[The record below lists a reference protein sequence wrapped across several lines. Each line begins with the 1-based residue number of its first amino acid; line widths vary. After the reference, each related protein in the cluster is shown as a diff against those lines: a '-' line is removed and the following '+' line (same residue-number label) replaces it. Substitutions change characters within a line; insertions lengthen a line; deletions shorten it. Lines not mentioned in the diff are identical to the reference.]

1 MDCSVC
7 TSMPAQ
13 LRPPRNTIC
22 GACYEGAR
30 SLISFINKLEAA
42 QGIDKANLCK
52 NLMNVS
58 TWVLDMKDSSEE
70 LDEKIKFV
78 SGFVV
83 AFRDQIHTDIQL
95 RSGENRPPIPAH
107 RALLAIRSEIFSN
120 MLDSDGCKAP
130 PSDDTITLPE
140 LNHEEL
146 ECFLELLY
154 SGDLAEERMS
164 KHVYSLS
171 LAADKYGVSFLQ
183 KLCERHML
191 KSLSS
196 SNALD
201 VLEVADTCSFLLLK
215 ENALN
220 YIVKNMKEIVFS
232 AKYDTFALKNP
243 HLSVQITRASLMD
256 ARRNCVG

>member
-1 MDCSVC
+1 
-7 TSMPAQ
+7 
-13 LRPPRNTIC
+13 
-22 GACYEGAR
+22 
-30 SLISFINKLEAA
+30 
-42 QGIDKANLCK
+42 
-52 NLMNVS
+52 
-58 TWVLDMKDSSEE
+58 
-70 LDEKIKFV
+70 
-78 SGFVV
+78 
-83 AFRDQIHTDIQL
+83 
-95 RSGENRPPIPAH
+95 
-107 RALLAIRSEIFSN
+107 

-130 PSDDTITLPE
+130 PSDDTLTLPE